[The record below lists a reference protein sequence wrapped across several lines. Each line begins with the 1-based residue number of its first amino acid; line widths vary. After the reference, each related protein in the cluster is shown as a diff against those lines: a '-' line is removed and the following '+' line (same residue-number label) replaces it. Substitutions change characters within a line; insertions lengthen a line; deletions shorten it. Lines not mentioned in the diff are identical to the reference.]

1 MIHIT
6 YSIKMKKYALVIAS
20 ISLVCLMCRPV
31 FARSLALNGDL
42 PRQSPETGAIPV
54 HYAEE
59 TELVAVVC
67 HLAGIS
73 GYVFNEEDGVL
84 PDYLADVDSTFA
96 RFADHKAVKFASSKM
111 FRKGFA
117 WDMPMAFALRLR
129 LNDGRIGYNDGL
141 EADFEDYY
149 SRLSRGD
156 EKKFIA
162 MLEDFYRDASFRDFF
177 RNHASLYRECEEAMQ
192 KVVDNLDIAW
202 YDSFFGPSDGGE
214 FRVYLGLLNGPGN
227 YAVHQKLTAGGEVVN
242 AVMGCCD
249 RDSAGR
255 IYYGESYTLPVLIHE
270 FNHSYCN
277 PLNDECWE
285 SIAAQANAIFQRDP
299 SFYASIAYGSPQLM
313 MNETFVEASMIRY
326 LMSHPI
332 DLSGTRFEN
341 MQELIDTLI
350 DIDERKKKF
359 VLVRPVIEALGRRES
374 AREQFPTMRDFLPE
388 YVAAVNAC
396 TPPLS
401 NP

>member
-1 MIHIT
+1 M
-6 YSIKMKKYALVIAS
+6 KMKDISFVIAS
-20 ISLVCLMCRPV
+20 ISLTCVVGLTAFASPLTRPSSEPVC
-31 FARSLALNGDL
+31 
-42 PRQSPETGAIPV
+42 QSRCIPV

-73 GYVFNEEDGVL
+73 GYVFSEEDGVL

-96 RFADHKAVKFASSKM
+96 AFKGHRAVKFAGSKL

-129 LNDGRIGYNDGL
+129 LNDGRIEYNHGL

-149 SRLSRGD
+149 YRISRGD

-162 MLEDFYRDASFRDFF
+162 MLVDFYRDSAFGDFF
-177 RNHASLYRECEEAMQ
+177 KSHSSLYGECEAAMR
-192 KVVDNLDIAW
+192 KVVDNLDVAW
-202 YDSFFGPSDGGE
+202 YDSFFGPNDGGE
-214 FRVYLGLLNGPGN
+214 FRIYLGLLNGPGN
-227 YAVHQKLTAGGEVVN
+227 YAVHQRLLGGGEVVN

-249 RDSAGR
+249 RDSSGR
-255 IYYGESYTLPVLIHE
+255 IYYGETYTLPVLIHE

-277 PLNDECWE
+277 PLNEECWA
-285 SIAAQANAIFQRDP
+285 SIEAQANAIFRRDP
-299 SFYASIAYGSPQLM
+299 SFYASIAYGSPQLV

-326 LMSHPI
+326 LMSHSI
-332 DLSGTRFEN
+332 DIAGTGFGN

-359 VLVRPVIEALGRRES
+359 VLIRPVIEALGRRES
-374 AREQFPTMRDFLPE
+374 SSGQYPTMRDFLPE
-388 YVAAVNAC
+388 YVSAVNAY
-396 TPPLS
+396 TPEDQ
-401 NP
+401 